1 MVSSFE
7 LIFFGIFILLL
18 WRYVLPRVLKY
29 IQTYQNIK
37 KEEYRSLLDEERKI
51 KKKVEQIE
59 GTYRE
64 KSSELNSLINDL
76 DFIFE
81 KNLSDF
87 RKINE
92 TQTQLYKKNEQN
104 KLNSEISKIQN
115 EIIDSCVQ
123 MLENEVYSK
132 LKNKNIICFE
142 IAIKEIKELLKKS

>member
-87 RKINE
+87 RKTNE
-92 TQTQLYKKNEQN
+92 AQTQLYKKNEQN